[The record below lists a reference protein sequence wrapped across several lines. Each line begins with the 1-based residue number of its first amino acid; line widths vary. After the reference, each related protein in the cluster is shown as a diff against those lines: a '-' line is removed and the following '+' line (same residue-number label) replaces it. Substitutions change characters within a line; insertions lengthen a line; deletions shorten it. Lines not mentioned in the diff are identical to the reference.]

1 MKRLLPFILSFF
13 FFSSL
18 FAQTLGNPVGDTN
31 TTTSLQENTS
41 FITTGDN
48 LKKLEAKRIELL
60 STLKL
65 EKERVLEEVKRRD
78 EIQSLLTGI
87 DVLLR
92 EISKLTIQKNN
103 LIYSG
108 KDTDLIPDIEEQ
120 IQEKQEL
127 ASEKILTLATR
138 LDFGSYTTDTPFSE
152 LQKDFSSLRR
162 LTQNILRSQE
172 KVISDAEKKRS
183 DFIIQKS
190 KELDDV
196 NLEITRLEQIR
207 ADQMSQTL
215 SQIGLYIMVFVVL
228 YVIRLI
234 SRRLL
239 IRFGRDFSKPH
250 QEALHLAH
258 RWVFNVL
265 FVGAFLVIFSAEFI
279 SFLPFIAIVG
289 TAVGLALRDAIYSFI
304 GWFVVGSSSGY
315 QENDFIEFD
324 STIGRVFRITP
335 LLTTIEEY
343 GPQGFTGKI
352 VSFPNKT
359 IFEKNIKN
367 WSRGSDFS
375 LMSIDFL
382 LTHESDIHR
391 AKDILMSVVGSEEL
405 ALYYS
410 SRRELRLLK
419 NTYGYTDDDLKP
431 QIHVVTE
438 PRGIILRVR
447 ILVHVRDRL
456 SEQSRIMEAFS
467 TLVQKEKN
475 VEMRQV

>member
-1 MKRLLPFILSFF
+1 MKRLLIFICSFF

-18 FAQTLGNPVGDTN
+18 FAQSLSVSSWETPKTS
-31 TTTSLQENTS
+31 SLQENTS

-78 EIQSLLTGI
+78 EMQSLLANI

-92 EISKLTIQKNN
+92 EISKLTIQKNTI
-103 LIYSG
+103 IYSA
-108 KDTDLIPDIEEQ
+108 KDTELLPDIEDK
-120 IQEKQEL
+120 IQEKQEI
-127 ASEKILTLATR
+127 ASEKILALATR
-138 LDFGSYTTDTPFSE
+138 LDFGNYTSDTPFSE
-152 LQKDFSSLRR
+152 LQRDFTSLRR

-172 KVISDAEKKRS
+172 KAISDAEKKRT
-183 DFIIQKS
+183 DFIAQKS

-196 NLEITRLEQIR
+196 NLEITRLQQIR
-207 ADQMSQTL
+207 TDQMSQTL
-215 SQIGLYIMVFVVL
+215 GQLGLYIMVFVVL
-228 YVIRLI
+228 YVIRFV

-239 IRFGRDFSKPH
+239 IRFGRRFSKPH

-258 RWVFNVL
+258 RWMFNVL
-265 FVGAFLVIFSAEFI
+265 FIWAFLVIFSAEFI

-304 GWFVVGSSSGY
+304 GWFAVGSSSGY
-315 QENDFIEFD
+315 QEDDFIEFD
-324 STIGRVFRITP
+324 TTIGRVFRITP

-343 GPQGFTGKI
+343 GSQGFTGKI

-391 AKDILMSVVGSEEL
+391 AKELLMSVVGSEEL

-410 SRRELRLLK
+410 SRRELKTLK

-438 PRGIILRVR
+438 PRGIVLRVR
-447 ILVHVRDRL
+447 ILVHVKDRL
-456 SEQSRIMEAFS
+456 SEQSRIMEKFS